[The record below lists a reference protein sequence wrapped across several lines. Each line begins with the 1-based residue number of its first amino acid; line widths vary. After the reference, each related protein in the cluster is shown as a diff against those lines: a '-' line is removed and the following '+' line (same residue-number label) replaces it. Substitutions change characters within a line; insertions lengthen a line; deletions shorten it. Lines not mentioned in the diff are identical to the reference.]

1 MDEQTATL
9 GAACRERD
17 GVLAGSILKLA
28 VAIKPTFAINEKP
41 VSWMIPTNRDL
52 WRFRAPLS
60 ADEIRRTERWLATA
74 RVALTVV
81 ALVTLLMEPARGFTY
96 SGLLKWL
103 LIVYLAHAVVVLLLL
118 RARPR
123 STRAF
128 RLVVHAIDILWPVLI
143 SMFAPAQGGPF
154 FLFFVF
160 VMAAAAYRWGLW
172 ETVSTAAAAVALLW
186 VEAYALR
193 AVLGRMGGF
202 ALRLAHFGVTI
213 RDLEPQQLVMSS
225 VYLLVLGFLLGSMAE
240 NQKKIRAERA
250 VITRVLSSTRVEAG
264 LTGTMQLILGEVMS
278 IYGARRVLSA
288 SQEANSYR
296 VFLAEMNHNA
306 TSQQALRWHEAGP
319 GGEPGYIFESDADA
333 IYAARS
339 ARGFDTVLLDRQ
351 GVRLRNGDL
360 KFLDTLGRVE
370 TFDAMASV
378 AFLFG
383 KEWQGRVFVFDP
395 QMMGDPEEGLRFL
408 KEFAQQVGPAV
419 YNVYLMRRLRERA
432 GALERARF
440 ARELHDGAIQSLIAV
455 EMQLDV
461 LRRQSGTQVPV
472 VNEELGRIQK
482 LLREEVLKLRELMQ
496 EMKSFEVNADRLLGF
511 ISDTVERFKRETGI
525 SAVFVSEME
534 RIELPQKVCRELA
547 RIVQESLV
555 NVRKHSGARNVL
567 VRLALRAGNLQL
579 TVEDDGRGFPFSGR
593 MSETDLEASGKGPAV
608 IRERVRLLA
617 GELTIES
624 NPGHGARLEVKIPP
638 AGKASVL

>member
-1 MDEQTATL
+1 
-9 GAACRERD
+9 
-17 GVLAGSILKLA
+17 
-28 VAIKPTFAINEKP
+28 
-41 VSWMIPTNRDL
+41 VSWNIRNRDL

-74 RVALTVV
+74 RVALIIA
-81 ALVTLLMEPARGFTY
+81 ALVTLVMEPAHEFPY
-96 SGLLKWL
+96 SRWLYWL
-103 LIVYLAHAVVVLLLL
+103 LTIYLVHAVVVMLLV
-118 RARPR
+118 RVRPR
-123 STRAF
+123 STLAF
-128 RLVVHAIDILWPVLI
+128 RLVVHSADILWPVLI
-143 SMFAPAQGGPF
+143 SMFVPAQRGPF

-172 ETVSTAAAAVALLW
+172 ETVATAATAVALLW
-186 VEAYALR
+186 IEALAVNAGLER
-193 AVLGRMGGF
+193 AADHWLLAVHLPRLG
-202 ALRLAHFGVTI
+202 VSI
-213 RDLEPQQLVMSS
+213 RELDPQQLIMSS
-225 VYLLVLGFLLGSMAE
+225 VYLLVLGFLLGYMAE
-240 NQKKIRAERA
+240 NQKKVRAERA

-264 LTGTMQLILGEVMS
+264 LTGTMQQILGEVMS
-278 IYGARRVLSA
+278 IYGARRVVSA

-296 VFLAEMNHNA
+296 VFLAEVNNGADGEH
-306 TSQQALRWHEAGP
+306 ALRWREAAA
-319 GGEPGYIFESDADA
+319 ETERAYLFDSAAEA
-333 IYAARS
+333 IYAT
-339 ARGFDTVLLDRQ
+339 RGSDGFRAVLLDRN
-351 GVRLRNGDL
+351 GHRLRDSDV
-360 KFLDTLGRVE
+360 KFLDALARLE
-370 TFDAMASV
+370 PFDALVSV

-383 KEWQGRVFVFDP
+383 KEWSGRVFLFDP
-395 QMMGDPEEGLRFL
+395 QLMGQPEEELQFL
-408 KEFAQQVGPAV
+408 TEFAQQVGPAV

-461 LRRQSGTQVPV
+461 LRRQSGTQVPL
-472 VNEELGRIQK
+472 VNAELGRIQK

-496 EMKSFEVNADRLLGF
+496 AMKSFEVNAERLLGF

-525 SAVFVSEME
+525 SAVFVSELE

-567 VRLALRAGNLQL
+567 VRLAQRGGNLQL
-579 TVEDDGRGFPFSGR
+579 SVEDDGRGFSFSGT
-593 MSETDLEASGKGPAV
+593 MSDVQLDATGKGPAV

-624 NPGHGARLEVKIPP
+624 NPGHGARLEVRIPP
-638 AGKASVL
+638 VRKTTNI